1 MFESGR
7 SLTYELA
14 NELGFAIINGDFS
27 PADKFLTEIEIS
39 QKYNVSKNVVRE
51 SIKILHA
58 KGLLNS
64 NSRVGITL
72 APSESWSLFDS
83 QILAW
88 ILRSN
93 SSYTFLVEL
102 VALQTAIEP
111 EAARLA
117 ALNFR
122 DLKRSNAIAKT
133 LKEIESSEFGSE
145 SLICA
150 EIDFHIAILNLCN
163 NPYFIQMHKIIEV
176 STRLRY
182 TFLNQSKVK
191 VKLRYQY
198 HHKIYDAIVRGDA
211 ELAAKLSRGLM
222 KVFSVV
228 VGTIN
233 PQHSNTPKQITRQP
247 ESLGYLAYSAS

>member
-72 APSESWSLFDS
+72 ASSESWSLFDS

-93 SSYTFLVEL
+93 SSYKFLVEL

-122 DLKRSNAIAKT
+122 DLKRANAMAET
-133 LKEIESSEFGSE
+133 LGKIESSEFGSE

-150 EIDFHIAILNLCN
+150 EIDFHVAILNLCN
-163 NPYFIQMHKIIEV
+163 NPYFIQMHKVIEV

-182 TFLNQSKVK
+182 DLLSQSTVK

-211 ELAAKLSRGLM
+211 ELAAKLSLGLM
-222 KVFSVV
+222 KFFSVV
-228 VGTIN
+228 VRSIN
-233 PQHSNTPKQITRQP
+233 PQQSNIQGKTTRQY
-247 ESLGYLAYSAS
+247 ELLRYLA